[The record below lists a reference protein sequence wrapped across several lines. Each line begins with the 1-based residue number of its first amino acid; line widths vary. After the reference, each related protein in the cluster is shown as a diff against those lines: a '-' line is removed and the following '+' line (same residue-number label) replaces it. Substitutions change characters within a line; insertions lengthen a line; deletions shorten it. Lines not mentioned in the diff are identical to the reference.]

1 MGLKV
6 RFQRIS
12 PEILSIEIEETSAA
26 ELSYV
31 AEQLESRF
39 SSIQDVVFLN
49 GVITLF
55 STELN
60 QILDE
65 LSSFFDSMDETD
77 ESSFRIWYIPI
88 WYNGLDLK
96 FIAEKKGLSIDQIK
110 EIHQKG
116 EYTAIGY
123 GFLPGFFYASGVPES
138 LDLPRRSSPRARV
151 PAQSVAFAAAQMAIY
166 PFETSGGWNILGT
179 TPYQFFDPNKNP
191 PVIVKAGDRL
201 RFYEIDESHFK
212 ALQLIWENSS
222 DREKLLSHV
231 C

>member
-1 MGLKV
+1 MGFKV
-6 RFQRIS
+6 RFHRIS
-12 PEILSIEIEETSAA
+12 PEVLSIEFEETSAA
-26 ELSYV
+26 ELSYI

-60 QILDE
+60 QILDD
-65 LSSFFDSMDETD
+65 LSSFLDSVDETY
-77 ESSFRIWYIPI
+77 ESSFRTWYIPT
-88 WYNGLDLK
+88 WYNGLDLQ
-96 FIAEKKGLSIDQIK
+96 FIAEKKRMSIDQIK

-116 EYTAIGY
+116 EYTVEGY

-151 PAQSVAFAAAQMAIY
+151 PAQSVAFAAGQMAIY

-201 RFYEIDESHFK
+201 RFYEIDESHFE
-212 ALQLIWENSS
+212 ALQLIWETSS
-222 DREKLLSHV
+222 DHEKILSHV

>member
-1 MGLKV
+1 MDLKV
-6 RFQRIS
+6 RFHRIS
-12 PEILSIEIEETSAA
+12 PEVLSIALEGTSAA

-49 GVITLF
+49 GVITVF

-60 QILDE
+60 LILSE
-65 LSSFFDSMDETD
+65 LASFFDSMDETY
-77 ESSFRIWYIPI
+77 ESSFRTWYIPI
-88 WYNGLDLK
+88 WYNGLDLQ
-96 FIAEKKGLSIDQIK
+96 FIAKKKGMSIDQIK
-110 EIHQKG
+110 EIHQKE

-123 GFLPGFFYASGVPES
+123 GFLPGFFYSSGVPES
-138 LDLPRRSSPRARV
+138 LDLPRRSSPRTRV

-212 ALQLIWENSS
+212 ALQLIWETSS

>member
-1 MGLKV
+1 MGFKV
-6 RFQRIS
+6 RFHRIS
-12 PEILSIEIEETSAA
+12 PEVLSIEFEETSAA

-65 LSSFFDSMDETD
+65 LSSFLDSVDETY
-77 ESSFRIWYIPI
+77 ESSFRTWYIPT
-88 WYNGLDLK
+88 WYNGLDLQ
-96 FIAEKKGLSIDQIK
+96 FIAEKKRMSIDQIK

-116 EYTAIGY
+116 EYTVEGY
-123 GFLPGFFYASGVPES
+123 GFLSGFFYASGVPES

-151 PAQSVAFAAAQMAIY
+151 PAQSVAFAAGQMAIY

-201 RFYEIDESHFK
+201 RFYEIDESHFE
-212 ALQLIWENSS
+212 ALQLIWETSS
-222 DREKLLSHV
+222 DHEKILSHV

>member
-1 MGLKV
+1 MGFKV
-6 RFQRIS
+6 RFHRIS
-12 PEILSIEIEETSAA
+12 PEVLSIEFEETSAA

-60 QILDE
+60 QILDD
-65 LSSFFDSMDETD
+65 LSSFLDSVDETY
-77 ESSFRIWYIPI
+77 ESSFRTWHIPT
-88 WYNGLDLK
+88 WYNGLDLQ
-96 FIAEKKGLSIDQIK
+96 FIAEKKRMSIDQIK

-116 EYTAIGY
+116 EYTVEGY

-151 PAQSVAFAAAQMAIY
+151 PSQSVAFAAGQMAIY

-212 ALQLIWENSS
+212 ALQLIWETSS
-222 DREKLLSHV
+222 EREKILSHV

>member
-1 MGLKV
+1 MGFKV
-6 RFQRIS
+6 RFHRIS
-12 PEILSIEIEETSAA
+12 PEVLSIEFEETSAA

-60 QILDE
+60 QILDD
-65 LSSFFDSMDETD
+65 LSSFLDSVDETY
-77 ESSFRIWYIPI
+77 ESSFRTWHIPT
-88 WYNGLDLK
+88 WYNGLDLQ
-96 FIAEKKGLSIDQIK
+96 FIAEKKRMSIDQIK

-116 EYTAIGY
+116 EYTVEGY

-151 PAQSVAFAAAQMAIY
+151 PAQSVAFAAGQMAIY

-201 RFYEIDESHFK
+201 RFYEIDESHFE
-212 ALQLIWENSS
+212 ALQLIWETSS
-222 DREKLLSHV
+222 DHEKILSHV

>member
-6 RFQRIS
+6 RFHRIS
-12 PEILSIEIEETSAA
+12 PEVLSIEFEETSAA

-31 AEQLESRF
+31 TEQLESRF

-65 LSSFFDSMDETD
+65 LASFFDSMDETY
-77 ESSFRIWYIPI
+77 ESSFRTWYIPI
-88 WYNGLDLK
+88 WYNGLDLQ
-96 FIAEKKGLSIDQIK
+96 FIAEKKRLSIDQIK
-110 EIHQKG
+110 QIHQKG
-116 EYTAIGY
+116 EYTVVGY
-123 GFLPGFFYASGVPES
+123 GFLPGFFYASGVPDS

-212 ALQLIWENSS
+212 ALQLIWETSS
-222 DREKLLSHV
+222 EREKILSHV

>member
-6 RFQRIS
+6 RFHRVS
-12 PEILSIEIEETSAA
+12 PEVLSIELEGTSAA
-26 ELSYV
+26 WLSYV
-31 AEQLESRF
+31 AEQLESQF

-49 GVITLF
+49 GVITVF

-60 QILDE
+60 LILSE
-65 LSSFFDSMDETD
+65 LASFFDSMDETY
-77 ESSFRIWYIPI
+77 ESSFRTWYIPI
-88 WYNGLDLK
+88 WYNGLDLQ
-96 FIAEKKGLSIDQIK
+96 FIAKKKGMSIDQIK
-110 EIHQKG
+110 EIHQKE

-138 LDLPRRSSPRARV
+138 IDLPRRSSPRARV

-212 ALQLIWENSS
+212 ALQLIWETSS

>member
-1 MGLKV
+1 MGFKV
-6 RFQRIS
+6 RFHRIS
-12 PEILSIEIEETSAA
+12 PEVLSIEFEETSAA

-39 SSIQDVVFLN
+39 SSIQDVVFLK

-60 QILDE
+60 QILDD
-65 LSSFFDSMDETD
+65 LSSFLDSVDETY
-77 ESSFRIWYIPI
+77 ESSFRTWYIPT
-88 WYNGLDLK
+88 WYNGLDLQ
-96 FIAEKKGLSIDQIK
+96 FIAEKKRMSIDQIK

-116 EYTAIGY
+116 EYTVEGY

-151 PAQSVAFAAAQMAIY
+151 PAQSVAFAAGQMAIY

-201 RFYEIDESHFK
+201 RFYEIDESHFE
-212 ALQLIWENSS
+212 ALQLIWETSS
-222 DREKLLSHV
+222 DHEKILSHV

>member
-1 MGLKV
+1 MGVKV
-6 RFQRIS
+6 RFHRIS
-12 PEILSIEIEETSAA
+12 PEVLSIELEGTSAA

-49 GVITLF
+49 GVITVF

-60 QILDE
+60 LILDE
-65 LSSFFDSMDETD
+65 LVSFFDSMGETF
-77 ESSFRIWYIPI
+77 ESSFRTWYIPI
-88 WYNGLDLK
+88 WYNGLDLQ
-96 FIAEKKGLSIDQIK
+96 FIAEKKGMSIDRIK
-110 EIHQKG
+110 EIHQK
-116 EYTAIGY
+116 EECTTVGY

-151 PAQSVAFAAAQMAIY
+151 PAQSVAFAAAQIAIY

-212 ALQLIWENSS
+212 ALQLIWETSS

>member
-6 RFQRIS
+6 RFHRIS
-12 PEILSIEIEETSAA
+12 PEVLSIEFEETSAA

-31 AEQLESRF
+31 TEQLESRF

-65 LSSFFDSMDETD
+65 LSSFFDSMDETY
-77 ESSFRIWYIPI
+77 ESSFRTWYIPI
-88 WYNGLDLK
+88 WYNGLDLQ
-96 FIAEKKGLSIDQIK
+96 FIAEKKRLSIDQIK
-110 EIHQKG
+110 QIHQKG
-116 EYTAIGY
+116 EYTVVGY
-123 GFLPGFFYASGVPES
+123 GFLPGFFYASGVPDF

-212 ALQLIWENSS
+212 ALQLIWETSS
-222 DREKLLSHV
+222 EREKILSHV

>member
-6 RFQRIS
+6 RFHRVS
-12 PEILSIEIEETSAA
+12 PEVLSIELEGTSAA
-26 ELSYV
+26 WLSYV
-31 AEQLESRF
+31 AEQLESQF

-49 GVITLF
+49 GVITVF

-60 QILDE
+60 LILSE
-65 LSSFFDSMDETD
+65 LASFFDSMDETY
-77 ESSFRIWYIPI
+77 ESSFRTWYIPI
-88 WYNGLDLK
+88 WYNGLDLQ
-96 FIAEKKGLSIDQIK
+96 FIAKKKGMSIDQIK
-110 EIHQKG
+110 EIHQKE

-138 LDLPRRSSPRARV
+138 IDLPRRSSPRARV

-201 RFYEIDESHFK
+201 RFYELDESHFK
-212 ALQLIWENSS
+212 ALQLIWETSA

>member
-6 RFQRIS
+6 RFHRIS
-12 PEILSIEIEETSAA
+12 PEVLSIEFEETSAA

-31 AEQLESRF
+31 TEQLESRF

-65 LSSFFDSMDETD
+65 LSSFLDSVDETY
-77 ESSFRIWYIPI
+77 ESSFRTWYIPI
-88 WYNGLDLK
+88 WYNGLDLQ
-96 FIAEKKGLSIDQIK
+96 FIAEKKRLSIDQIK
-110 EIHQKG
+110 QIHQKG
-116 EYTAIGY
+116 EYTAVGY
-123 GFLPGFFYASGVPES
+123 GFLPGFFYASGVPDS

>member
-1 MGLKV
+1 MGVKV
-6 RFQRIS
+6 RFHRIS
-12 PEILSIEIEETSAA
+12 PEVLSIELEGTSAA

-49 GVITLF
+49 GVITVF

-60 QILDE
+60 LILDE
-65 LSSFFDSMDETD
+65 LVSFFDSMGETF
-77 ESSFRIWYIPI
+77 ESSFRTWYIPI
-88 WYNGLDLK
+88 WYNGLDLQ
-96 FIAEKKGLSIDQIK
+96 FIAEKKGMSIDRIK
-110 EIHQKG
+110 EIHQKE

-151 PAQSVAFAAAQMAIY
+151 PAQSVAFAAAQIAIY

-179 TPYQFFDPNKNP
+179 TPYQFFNPDKNP
-191 PVIVKAGDRL
+191 PVMVKAGDRL

-212 ALQLIWENSS
+212 ALQLIWETSS

>member
-6 RFQRIS
+6 HFHRIS
-12 PEILSIEIEETSAA
+12 PEVLSIELEETSAA

-77 ESSFRIWYIPI
+77 ESSFRTWYIPI
-88 WYNGLDLK
+88 WYNGLDLQ

-116 EYTAIGY
+116 EYTVEGY
-123 GFLPGFFYASGVPES
+123 GFLPGFFYAAGVPES

-151 PAQSVAFAAAQMAIY
+151 PAQSVAFAAGQMAIY

-179 TPYQFFDPNKNP
+179 TPYQFFDSDKNP
-191 PVIVKAGDRL
+191 PVIIKAGDRL
-201 RFYEIDESHFK
+201 RFYEIDESHFEV
-212 ALQLIWENSS
+212 LQLIWETSS
-222 DREKLLSHV
+222 DREKILSHV

>member
-6 RFQRIS
+6 RFHRVS
-12 PEILSIEIEETSAA
+12 PEVLSIELEGTSAA
-26 ELSYV
+26 WLSYV
-31 AEQLESRF
+31 AEQLESQF

-49 GVITLF
+49 GVITVF

-60 QILDE
+60 LILSE
-65 LSSFFDSMDETD
+65 LASFFDSMDETY
-77 ESSFRIWYIPI
+77 ESSFRTWYIPI
-88 WYNGLDLK
+88 WYNGLDLQ
-96 FIAEKKGLSIDQIK
+96 FIAKKKGMSIDQIK
-110 EIHQKG
+110 EIHQKE

-138 LDLPRRSSPRARV
+138 LDLPRRSSPRTRV

-212 ALQLIWENSS
+212 ALQLIWETSS

>member
-6 RFQRIS
+6 RFHRIS
-12 PEILSIEIEETSAA
+12 PEALSIELEETSAA

-88 WYNGLDLK
+88 WYNGLDLQ

-191 PVIVKAGDRL
+191 PVIVKAGDHL

>member
-1 MGLKV
+1 MGFKV
-6 RFQRIS
+6 RFHRIS
-12 PEILSIEIEETSAA
+12 PEVLSIEFEETSSA

-39 SSIQDVVFLN
+39 LSIQDVVFLN

-65 LSSFFDSMDETD
+65 LSSFLDSVDETY
-77 ESSFRIWYIPI
+77 ESSFRTWYIPI
-88 WYNGLDLK
+88 WYNGLDLQ
-96 FIAEKKGLSIDQIK
+96 FIAEKKRLSIDQIK
-110 EIHQKG
+110 QIHQKG

-123 GFLPGFFYASGVPES
+123 GFLPGFFYASGVPDS

-151 PAQSVAFAAAQMAIY
+151 PAQSVACAAAQMAIY

-191 PVIVKAGDRL
+191 PVIIKAGDRL

-212 ALQLIWENSS
+212 ALQLIWETSS
-222 DREKLLSHV
+222 EREKILSHV

>member
-1 MGLKV
+1 MGFKV
-6 RFQRIS
+6 RFHRIS
-12 PEILSIEIEETSAA
+12 PEVLSIALEETSAA

-49 GVITLF
+49 GEITVF

-60 QILDE
+60 LILDE
-65 LSSFFDSMDETD
+65 LASFFDSMNETF
-77 ESSFRIWYIPI
+77 ESSFRTWYIPI
-88 WYNGLDLK
+88 WYNGLDLQ
-96 FIAEKKGLSIDQIK
+96 FIAEKKGMSIDRIK
-110 EIHQKG
+110 EIHQRG

-123 GFLPGFFYASGVPES
+123 GFLPGFFYSSGVPES

-151 PAQSVAFAAAQMAIY
+151 PAQSVAFAAGQMAIY

-179 TPYQFFDPNKNP
+179 TPYQFFDLNKNP

-212 ALQLIWENSS
+212 ALQLIWETSS
-222 DREKLLSHV
+222 DREKILSHV

>member
-1 MGLKV
+1 MGFKV
-6 RFQRIS
+6 RFRRIS
-12 PEILSIEIEETSAA
+12 PEVLSIEFEETSAA

-65 LSSFFDSMDETD
+65 LSSFLDSVDETY
-77 ESSFRIWYIPI
+77 ESSFRTWYIPT
-88 WYNGLDLK
+88 WYNGLDLQ
-96 FIAEKKGLSIDQIK
+96 FIAEKKRMSIDQIK

-116 EYTAIGY
+116 EYTVEGY
-123 GFLPGFFYASGVPES
+123 GFLSGFFYASGVPES

-151 PAQSVAFAAAQMAIY
+151 PAQSVAFAAGQMAIY

-201 RFYEIDESHFK
+201 RFYEIDESHFE
-212 ALQLIWENSS
+212 ALQLIWETSS
-222 DREKLLSHV
+222 DREKILSYV

>member
-1 MGLKV
+1 MGFKV
-6 RFQRIS
+6 RFHRIS
-12 PEILSIEIEETSAA
+12 PEVLSIEFEETSAA

-65 LSSFFDSMDETD
+65 LSSFLDSVDETY
-77 ESSFRIWYIPI
+77 ESSFRTWHIPT
-88 WYNGLDLK
+88 WYNGLDLQ
-96 FIAEKKGLSIDQIK
+96 FIAEKKRMSIDQIK

-116 EYTAIGY
+116 EYTVEGY

-151 PAQSVAFAAAQMAIY
+151 PAQSVAFAAGQMAIY

-201 RFYEIDESHFK
+201 RFYEIDESHFE
-212 ALQLIWENSS
+212 ALQLIWETSS
-222 DREKLLSHV
+222 DHEKILSHV

>member
-6 RFQRIS
+6 RFHRVS
-12 PEILSIEIEETSAA
+12 PEVISIELEGTSAA
-26 ELSYV
+26 WLSYV
-31 AEQLESRF
+31 AEQLESQF

-49 GVITLF
+49 GVITVF

-60 QILDE
+60 LILSE
-65 LSSFFDSMDETD
+65 LASFFDSMDETY
-77 ESSFRIWYIPI
+77 ESSFRTWYIPI
-88 WYNGLDLK
+88 WYNGLDLQ
-96 FIAEKKGLSIDQIK
+96 FIAKKKGMSIDQIK
-110 EIHQKG
+110 EIHQKE

-138 LDLPRRSSPRARV
+138 IDLPRRSSPRARV

-212 ALQLIWENSS
+212 ALQLIW
-222 DREKLLSHV
+222 
-231 C
+231 

>member
-6 RFQRIS
+6 RFHRVS
-12 PEILSIEIEETSAA
+12 PEVLSIELEGTSAA
-26 ELSYV
+26 WLSYV
-31 AEQLESRF
+31 AEQLESQF

-49 GVITLF
+49 GVITVF

-60 QILDE
+60 LILSE
-65 LSSFFDSMDETD
+65 LASFFDSMDETY
-77 ESSFRIWYIPI
+77 ESSFRTWYIPI
-88 WYNGLDLK
+88 WYNGLDLQ
-96 FIAEKKGLSIDQIK
+96 FIAKKKGMSIDQIK
-110 EIHQKG
+110 EIHQKE

-123 GFLPGFFYASGVPES
+123 GFLPGFFYSSGVPES
-138 LDLPRRSSPRARV
+138 LDLPRRSSPRTRV

-191 PVIVKAGDRL
+191 PVIVKTGDRL

-212 ALQLIWENSS
+212 SLQLIWETSS

>member
-1 MGLKV
+1 MGFKV
-6 RFQRIS
+6 RFHRIS
-12 PEILSIEIEETSAA
+12 PEVLSIEFEETSAA

-39 SSIQDVVFLN
+39 SSIQDVVFLK

-60 QILDE
+60 QILDD
-65 LSSFFDSMDETD
+65 LSSFLDSVDETY
-77 ESSFRIWYIPI
+77 ESSFRTWYIPT
-88 WYNGLDLK
+88 WYNGLDLQ
-96 FIAEKKGLSIDQIK
+96 FIAEKKRMSIDQIK

-116 EYTAIGY
+116 EYTVEGY

-151 PAQSVAFAAAQMAIY
+151 PAQSVAYAAGQMAIY

-201 RFYEIDESHFK
+201 RFYEIDESHFE
-212 ALQLIWENSS
+212 ALQLIWETSS
-222 DREKLLSHV
+222 DREKILSHV

>member
-1 MGLKV
+1 MGFKV
-6 RFQRIS
+6 RFHRIS
-12 PEILSIEIEETSAA
+12 PEVLSIEFEETSAA

-60 QILDE
+60 QILDD
-65 LSSFFDSMDETD
+65 LSSFLDSVDETY
-77 ESSFRIWYIPI
+77 ESSFRTWYIPT
-88 WYNGLDLK
+88 WYNGLDLQ
-96 FIAEKKGLSIDQIK
+96 FIAEKKRMSIDQIK

-116 EYTAIGY
+116 EYTVEGY

-151 PAQSVAFAAAQMAIY
+151 PAQSVAFAAGQMAIY

-201 RFYEIDESHFK
+201 RFYEIDESHFE
-212 ALQLIWENSS
+212 ALQLIWETSS
-222 DREKLLSHV
+222 DHEKILSHV

>member
-1 MGLKV
+1 MGFKV
-6 RFQRIS
+6 RFHRIS
-12 PEILSIEIEETSAA
+12 PEVLSIEFEETSAA

-65 LSSFFDSMDETD
+65 LSSFLDSVDETY
-77 ESSFRIWYIPI
+77 ESSFRTWYIPT
-88 WYNGLDLK
+88 WYNGLDLQ
-96 FIAEKKGLSIDQIK
+96 FIAEKKRMSIDQIK

-116 EYTAIGY
+116 EYTVEGY

-151 PAQSVAFAAAQMAIY
+151 PSQSVAFAAGQMAIY

-201 RFYEIDESHFK
+201 RFYEIDESHFE
-212 ALQLIWENSS
+212 ALQLIWETSS
-222 DREKLLSHV
+222 DHEKILSHV

>member
-1 MGLKV
+1 MGFKV
-6 RFQRIS
+6 RFHRIS
-12 PEILSIEIEETSAA
+12 PGVLSIEFEETSAA

-65 LSSFFDSMDETD
+65 LSSFLDSVDETY
-77 ESSFRIWYIPI
+77 ESSFRTWHIPT
-88 WYNGLDLK
+88 WYNGLDLQ
-96 FIAEKKGLSIDQIK
+96 FIAEKKRMSIDQIK

-116 EYTAIGY
+116 EYTVEGY
-123 GFLPGFFYASGVPES
+123 GFLSGFFYASGVPES

-151 PAQSVAFAAAQMAIY
+151 PAQSVAFAAGQMAIY

-201 RFYEIDESHFK
+201 RFYEIDESHFE
-212 ALQLIWENSS
+212 ALQLIWETSS
-222 DREKLLSHV
+222 DHEKILSHV

>member
-1 MGLKV
+1 MGFKV
-6 RFQRIS
+6 RFHRIS
-12 PEILSIEIEETSAA
+12 PEVLSIEFEETSSA

-39 SSIQDVVFLN
+39 LSIQDVVFLN

-65 LSSFFDSMDETD
+65 LSSFLDSVDETY
-77 ESSFRIWYIPI
+77 ESSFRTWYIPI
-88 WYNGLDLK
+88 WYNGLDLQ
-96 FIAEKKGLSIDQIK
+96 FIAEKKRLSIDQIK
-110 EIHQKG
+110 QIHQKG

-123 GFLPGFFYASGVPES
+123 GFLPGFFYASGVPDS

-151 PAQSVAFAAAQMAIY
+151 PAQSVACAAAQMAIY

-191 PVIVKAGDRL
+191 PVIIKAGDRL

-212 ALQLIWENSS
+212 ALQLIWETSS

>member
-6 RFQRIS
+6 RFHRIS
-12 PEILSIEIEETSAA
+12 PEVLSIEFEETSAA

-31 AEQLESRF
+31 TEQLESRF

-65 LSSFFDSMDETD
+65 LASFFDSMDETY
-77 ESSFRIWYIPI
+77 ESSFRTWYIPI
-88 WYNGLDLK
+88 WYNGLDLQ
-96 FIAEKKGLSIDQIK
+96 FIAEKKRLSIDQIK
-110 EIHQKG
+110 QIHQKG
-116 EYTAIGY
+116 EYTAVGY
-123 GFLPGFFYASGVPES
+123 GFLPGFFYASGVPDS

-212 ALQLIWENSS
+212 ALQLIWETSS
-222 DREKLLSHV
+222 EREKILSHV

>member
-1 MGLKV
+1 MGFKV
-6 RFQRIS
+6 RFHRIS
-12 PEILSIEIEETSAA
+12 PEVLSIEFEETSAA

-65 LSSFFDSMDETD
+65 LSSFLDSVDETY
-77 ESSFRIWYIPI
+77 ESSFRTWYIPT
-88 WYNGLDLK
+88 WYNGLDLQ
-96 FIAEKKGLSIDQIK
+96 FIAEKKRMSIDQIK

-116 EYTAIGY
+116 EYTVEGY

-151 PAQSVAFAAAQMAIY
+151 PAQSVAFAAGQMAIY

-201 RFYEIDESHFK
+201 RFYEIDESHFE
-212 ALQLIWENSS
+212 ALQLIWETSS
-222 DREKLLSHV
+222 DHEKILSHV

>member
-1 MGLKV
+1 MGFKV
-6 RFQRIS
+6 RFHRIS
-12 PEILSIEIEETSAA
+12 PEVLSIEFEETSAA

-49 GVITLF
+49 GVIALF

-65 LSSFFDSMDETD
+65 LSSFLDSVDETY
-77 ESSFRIWYIPI
+77 ESSFRTWYIPT
-88 WYNGLDLK
+88 WYNGLDLQ
-96 FIAEKKGLSIDQIK
+96 FIAEKKRMSIDQIK

-116 EYTAIGY
+116 EYTVEGY

-151 PAQSVAFAAAQMAIY
+151 PAQSVAFAAGQMAIY

-201 RFYEIDESHFK
+201 RFYEIDESHFE
-212 ALQLIWENSS
+212 ALQLIWETSS
-222 DREKLLSHV
+222 DHEKILSHV

>member
-1 MGLKV
+1 MDFKF
-6 RFQRIS
+6 RFHRIS
-12 PEILSIEIEETSAA
+12 PEVLSIEFEKTSAA
-26 ELSYV
+26 DLSNI

-60 QILDE
+60 LLIDE
-65 LSSFFDSMDETD
+65 LECFFGSMSTTFEPNFKT
-77 ESSFRIWYIPI
+77 WHIPI
-88 WYNGLDLK
+88 WYNGLDLQL
-96 FIAEKKGLSIDQIK
+96 IAEQKKISIDQIK

-116 EYTAIGY
+116 EYTTIGY
-123 GFLPGFFYASGVPES
+123 GFLPGFFYASGVSES
-138 LDLPRRSSPRARV
+138 LDLPRRSSPRVRV
-151 PAQSVAFAAAQMAIY
+151 PAQSVAFAAGQMAIY

-179 TPYQFFDPNKNP
+179 TPYQFFDPDKNP
-191 PVIVKAGDRL
+191 PVIIKAGDRL

-212 ALQLIWENSS
+212 ALQLVWETSS
-222 DREKLLSHV
+222 DREKILSHV

>member
-6 RFQRIS
+6 RFHRIS
-12 PEILSIEIEETSAA
+12 PEVLSIVLEGGSAA
-26 ELSYV
+26 QLSGI

-60 QILDE
+60 LILDD
-65 LSSFFDSMDETD
+65 LVSFFDLTSETF
-77 ESSFRIWYIPI
+77 EASFRTWYIPI
-88 WYNGLDLK
+88 WYNGLDLEI
-96 FIAEKKGLSIDQIK
+96 IAEKKRMSIDQIK

-123 GFLPGFFYASGVPES
+123 GFLPGFFYASGVPET

-151 PAQSVAFAAAQMAIY
+151 PAQSVAFAASQMAIY

-179 TPYQFFDPNKNP
+179 TPYQFFDPDKSP

-201 RFYEIDESHFK
+201 RFYEIDEFHFK
-212 ALQLIWENSS
+212 ALQLIWETSS
-222 DREKLLSHV
+222 DREKILSHV

>member
-1 MGLKV
+1 MGFKV
-6 RFQRIS
+6 RFHRIS
-12 PEILSIEIEETSAA
+12 PEVLSIEFEETSAA

-39 SSIQDVVFLN
+39 SSIQDVVFLK

-65 LSSFFDSMDETD
+65 LSSFLDSVDETY
-77 ESSFRIWYIPI
+77 ESSFRTWYIPT
-88 WYNGLDLK
+88 WYNGLDLQ
-96 FIAEKKGLSIDQIK
+96 FIAEKKRMSIDQIK

-116 EYTAIGY
+116 EYTVEGY

-151 PAQSVAFAAAQMAIY
+151 PAQSVAFAAGQMAIY

-201 RFYEIDESHFK
+201 RFYEIDESHFE
-212 ALQLIWENSS
+212 ALQLIWETSS
-222 DREKLLSHV
+222 DHEKILSHV

>member
-6 RFQRIS
+6 RFHRIS
-12 PEILSIEIEETSAA
+12 PEVLSIEFEETSAA

-31 AEQLESRF
+31 TEQLESRF

-65 LSSFFDSMDETD
+65 LASFFDSMDETY
-77 ESSFRIWYIPI
+77 ESSFRTWYIPI
-88 WYNGLDLK
+88 WYNGLDLQ
-96 FIAEKKGLSIDQIK
+96 FIAEKKRLSIDQIK
-110 EIHQKG
+110 QIHQKG
-116 EYTAIGY
+116 EYTVVGY
-123 GFLPGFFYASGVPES
+123 GFLPGFFYASGVPDF

-212 ALQLIWENSS
+212 ALQLIWETSS
-222 DREKLLSHV
+222 EREKILSHV

>member
-1 MGLKV
+1 MGFKV
-6 RFQRIS
+6 RFHRIS
-12 PEILSIEIEETSAA
+12 PGVLSIEFEETSAA

-65 LSSFFDSMDETD
+65 LSSFLDSVDETY
-77 ESSFRIWYIPI
+77 ESSFRTWHIPT
-88 WYNGLDLK
+88 WYNGLDLQ
-96 FIAEKKGLSIDQIK
+96 FIAEKKRMSIDQIK

-116 EYTAIGY
+116 EYTVEGY
-123 GFLPGFFYASGVPES
+123 GFLPGFFYASGVLES

-151 PAQSVAFAAAQMAIY
+151 PAQSVAFAAGQMAIY

-201 RFYEIDESHFK
+201 RFYEIDESHFE
-212 ALQLIWENSS
+212 ALQLIWETSS
-222 DREKLLSHV
+222 DHEKILSHV

>member
-1 MGLKV
+1 MGFKV
-6 RFQRIS
+6 RFHRIS
-12 PEILSIEIEETSAA
+12 PEVLSIEFEETSAA

-65 LSSFFDSMDETD
+65 LSSFLDSVDETY
-77 ESSFRIWYIPI
+77 ESSFRTWYIPT
-88 WYNGLDLK
+88 WYNGLDLQ
-96 FIAEKKGLSIDQIK
+96 FIAEKKRMSIDQIK

-116 EYTAIGY
+116 EYTVEGY

-151 PAQSVAFAAAQMAIY
+151 PAQSVAFAAGQMAIY
-166 PFETSGGWNILGT
+166 PFETSGGWNILGA

-191 PVIVKAGDRL
+191 PVIIKAGDRL
-201 RFYEIDESHFK
+201 RFYEIDESHFE
-212 ALQLIWENSS
+212 ALQLIWETSS
-222 DREKLLSHV
+222 DREKILSYV